1 MGKKSKILYYTVLL
15 VNVVCFIL
23 SLLPINFPFFRISF
37 AVSLLL
43 IGLLLIVRAF
53 NYKIDSS
60 LFFGVSLFC
69 FGILNMV
76 LYFADFPANQY
87 WPYYLFSLALASII
101 TGIYFKDKLQLKLFV
116 LFLGFGLISLLFV
129 QELINLGW
137 FIGFMIAWFIGYF
150 VVNIIIFK
158 KKGGNNG

>member
-1 MGKKSKILYYTVLL
+1 
-15 VNVVCFIL
+15 
-23 SLLPINFPFFRISF
+23 
-37 AVSLLL
+37 
-43 IGLLLIVRAF
+43 
-53 NYKIDSS
+53 
-60 LFFGVSLFC
+60 
-69 FGILNMV
+69 MV
-76 LYFADFPANQY
+76 LYFADFPSNQY